1 MNNWDRVNKGFD
13 TLLRALVKYEVHE
26 LAAHY
31 GMQSWWNEGILPI
44 LSPEQARNVANAASD
59 EERILSL
66 DVAIVLSIIDRRWG
80 DVFRRRLP
88 RDCRTWAIELKGV
101 RNAFAHR
108 GVQDMNDDDAYRAL
122 DTMQRFCTELD
133 SEKAEPIRALMREV
147 RYGSDRGSA
156 AAVVK
161 AGDTVASS
169 TSVASLAA
177 ENLPSW
183 RSVMTPHAD
192 VAAGR
197 YRKAEFAAD
206 LNQVVRGTA
215 TAEYSDPVEFFSRT
229 YMTGG
234 IKGLLTQALRRV
246 SGQDGEPVI
255 QLKTAFGGGKTH
267 SMLAL
272 YHLLRGGFDIEQLPN
287 VAEVVHGAGLDVAP
301 RVHVAVIV
309 GTALNPAKGY
319 RPQNMPGITVNTIW
333 GEIAYQLALSAG
345 RPELYD
351 YVKDA
356 DKKHVS
362 PGSEALTRLFDDCG
376 PCLVLLDEFVAYAK
390 LFKGVDGLAAGTF
403 DNLISF
409 VQALTEAAKASKN
422 SLVVASIPESERE
435 IGGDA
440 GQEALEAIEHTFGRV
455 ESIWKPVTAD
465 EGFSVVSRRLF
476 SSTVDEGRRDEVC
489 RAFFEMYRQNPNEFP
504 VETRDPA
511 YLERMKSCYPV
522 HPEVYDRLYDDWASI
537 DGFQRTRGVLRF
549 MAAVIHDLWAEG
561 DEGPLI
567 MVGSIPLHVSPVRD
581 ELTRYLPEQW
591 GPVIDT
597 EVDGKNSE
605 PVKADLANPRYNKV
619 FASRRVARA
628 IFMGSAPDA
637 EGQSA
642 RGVELAGIKLG
653 VVRPGDN
660 IPVFTD
666 ALMQLR
672 NKASYLYSDTSG
684 NRYWYDTRPTLRK
697 TAEQRSLGYNND
709 EARFELEKILKHM
722 QKPAGLSSMHV
733 CPSTSLDVPD
743 DTGMKLVVL
752 GTENS
757 AVQGEGPAL
766 EAAKDLLANRGQ
778 APRMY
783 KNQVVF
789 LAAEEAKLASLYSDM
804 KMLMAWRSIDQ
815 DAETLDLPRSQ
826 VREVQRTIQAS
837 SEVVQQRLYDAYCM
851 LLVPYVEIASGSL
864 ETRWESIK
872 LGGGSGT
879 PAERALA
886 RLRSDELVVD
896 HWSPMLLKM
905 ELDRYLWKDKE
916 HVTVDGLW
924 KQLCA
929 YCYLPRLM
937 SFDVLEGA
945 IRQGMDS
952 SEFFGIADGAPS
964 QEDGSYV
971 NLSLGA
977 ARAFINKSDVL
988 VRPEVARAQIE
999 ADERAADFGSV
1010 AEAASEVASIPPA
1023 TLPVGTGGSGGSTA
1037 SAGDVSFP
1045 EAVVPPA
1052 QPASKSFRLDA
1063 SIDSANVYRQMRQI
1077 MEEVVQQLEGEGG
1090 TEISIELSV
1099 VAYNQAGFSVPV
1111 KRAVSENCSSLGISD
1126 FEFDL

>member
-31 GMQSWWNEGILPI
+31 GMQNWWNEGILPI
-44 LSPEQARNVANAASD
+44 LSPEQARNVANADSD
-59 EERILSL
+59 QDRILSL

-122 DTMQRFCTELD
+122 DTMQRLCTELD

-301 RVHVAVIV
+301 CVHVVVIV

-476 SSTVDEGRRDEVC
+476 SSSVDEGRRDEVC

-581 ELTRYLPEQW
+581 ELMRYLPEQW

-605 PVKADLANPRYNKV
+605 PVKSDLANPRYNKV
-619 FASRRVARA
+619 FATRRVARA

-697 TAEQRSLGYNND
+697 AAEQRSLGYNND
-709 EARFELEKILKHM
+709 EARFELEKILKRM

-766 EAAKDLLANRGQ
+766 EA
-778 APRMY
+778 
-783 KNQVVF
+783 
-789 LAAEEAKLASLYSDM
+789 AKLASLYSDM

-952 SEFFGIADGAPS
+952 SEFFGIADGASS

-1010 AEAASEVASIPPA
+1010 TETASEVGSIPPA
-1023 TLPVGTGGSGGSTA
+1023 TLSVGAGGSGGSTA
-1037 SAGDVSFP
+1037 SAGDISFP
-1045 EAVVPPA
+1045 KAVAPPA

-1099 VAYNQAGFSVPV
+1099 VACNQAGFSVPV

-1126 FEFDL
+1126 FEFGL